1 MNSKSK
7 LDYTLSF
14 KRNRCLNS
22 VSESKSPDIIKRID
36 LLHNQVNSLTENSKI
51 DSISVKNSIKWFIES
66 MVDFE
71 NANKYFRE
79 YIFMI
84 ENINRIDENYSNYI
98 TNEFVSRILPYIEN
112 VSMVSKSI
120 ERYNLTKNQKDKIVK
135 AVNEYIIIDR
145 ICTNHEKISKR
156 FNISLEM
163 KKMKS
168 RGLKSI
174 VEACC
179 SMIDTY
185 TVNPYAKFNLCIE
198 EMVYVLEKERIPYD
212 KKELIRYTTEY
223 FLLRT
228 PTLSPRDLKGY
239 RTVLA
244 ENCFIEYDDLEN
256 VEFVISNRGDFD
268 QYKPSIKSEVER
280 FLMESNKSIKRLEEV
295 VINCMSSSTLDI
307 KTNIDKL
314 LFLLWNCF
322 KNELFDF
329 DEMNVSIYDWIKYI
343 CKRLEANDVSKSDL
357 FATLKNIENV
367 KKSIYVGSNDEYDY
381 IIKSVKFKDALD
393 SLIYHIEDLTFVT
406 YSEDNI
412 KAIEFVNRENVEE
425 IPLNEFK
432 IFKFH
437 NLVRATINLDKFLK
451 YKEKQIYEKGS
462 KKVRKVIKKIKDV
475 LFPESTNM
483 GTMENLYKTI
493 GEDAKSD
500 ICIEQYEITDKES
513 MMEICNFLEETCRE
527 FNNKLLCENM
537 DSIRCYYIINP
548 GYIELHLKE
557 SSAIKLEESDW
568 SMIHKSNLAEL
579 ETYIEKFA
587 YGQLCLESVEDYLDI
602 SIEKVLEQF
611 FHNPNLTMKHYEVA
625 MEALSLLDISDDQA
639 SMFTE
644 SYNRYCYD
652 TIVLESNN
660 SEQEY
665 LKEVNQINK
674 IADKWV
680 REEYVPLDVQVEALD
695 VLFAI
700 TEATPTMSKPKV
712 GADSTNNKSTTTNDT
727 KEDNPNTK
735 VDESRKN
742 PFAGINLNTI
752 QLYLQGLKA
761 KMKDMSTKEKE
772 ISRNLDNNFRILVK
786 GMKDAL
792 ISDRR
797 EAIIKGSVIPSF
809 SKCVKIAI
817 GLAGLGFI
825 TGNPLVPLL
834 TAVGGFAVSKRLTQ
848 KERILLL
855 DEIETELEVL
865 EKEIS
870 MAESKNQLKKYRA
883 LLKYKKDLQRQ
894 YQRIR
899 YNVRVGKDILPG
911 STVGVKDFNK

>member
-22 VSESKSPDIIKRID
+22 VSESKSPDITKRID
-36 LLHNQVNSLTENSKI
+36 LLNNQLESLTEDSRMV
-51 DSISVKNSIKWFIES
+51 SISIKNSVKWFIES
-66 MVDFE
+66 MNFE
-71 NANKYFRE
+71 NANKHFRE
-79 YIFMI
+79 SFFII
-84 ENINRIDENYSNYI
+84 ENLNRVNEEYSDYI

-112 VSMVSKSI
+112 VSMVLESI

-135 AVNEYIIIDR
+135 AVNEYMIIDR
-145 ICTNHEKISKR
+145 ICINHEKISKR

-174 VEACC
+174 VESCC

-185 TVNPYAKFNLCIE
+185 TINPYAKFNLCIE

-244 ENCFIEYDDLEN
+244 ENCFIESDDLAN
-256 VEFVISNRGDFD
+256 VEFVISTRGDFD

-280 FLMESNKSIKRLEEV
+280 FLMEPDKSIKRLEEV
-295 VINCMSSSTLDI
+295 VINCMNSTILDI

-314 LFLLWNCF
+314 LFLFWNCF

-329 DEMNVSIYDWIKYI
+329 DEMNVSIYDWIKCI

-367 KKSIYVGSNDEYDY
+367 KRCLYIGSNDEYDY

-393 SLIYHIEDLTFVT
+393 ALIYYIEDLTFVT

-425 IPLNEFK
+425 VPLNEFK

-483 GTMENLYKTI
+483 GTLENLYKTI

-537 DSIRCYYIINP
+537 DSIRCYYLINP
-548 GYIELHLKE
+548 GCIELHLKE

-587 YGQLCLESVEDYLDI
+587 YGQTCLESMEDYLDI
-602 SIEKVLEQF
+602 NIEKVLEQF
-611 FHNPNLTMKHYEVA
+611 FHNSNLTMKHYEVA
-625 MEALSLLDISDDQA
+625 MEALSLLDVSSDRV

-644 SYNRYCYD
+644 SYTRYCYD
-652 TIVLESNN
+652 TIVLESSN

-674 IADKWV
+674 IANNWIK
-680 REEYVPLDVQVEALD
+680 EEFVPLDVQVEA
-695 VLFAI
+695 VNALFAI
-700 TEATPTMSKPKV
+700 VEAAPSVKKPKV
-712 GADSTNNKSTTTNDT
+712 GSASIKKDNKVNDQE
-727 KEDNPNTK
+727 KDNPDTK

-761 KMKDMSTKEKE
+761 KIKDMSTKEKE
-772 ISRNLDNNFRILVK
+772 ISRNLDNNFRRLVK

-817 GLAGLGFI
+817 GLAGLGLA

-870 MAESKNQLKKYRA
+870 IAESKNQLKKYRA

-899 YNVRVGKDILPG
+899 YNIRVGKDILPG
-911 STVGVKDFNK
+911 STVGVKDFSK

>member
-244 ENCFIEYDDLEN
+244 ENCFIESDDLEN
-256 VEFVISNRGDFD
+256 VEFIISGRGDFD
-268 QYKPSIKSEVER
+268 QYKPSIKNEVER
-280 FLMESNKSIKRLEEV
+280 FLMELDKSIKGLEEV
-295 VINCMSSSTLDI
+295 VINCMNSSTLDI

-314 LFLLWNCF
+314 LFLIWNCF

-329 DEMNVSIYDWIKYI
+329 DEMITSIYDWIKCI
-343 CKRLEANDVSKSDL
+343 CKRLEANDISKSDL
-357 FATLKNIENV
+357 ISILKNIENV
-367 KKSIYVGSNDEYDY
+367 KKSIYIGSSDEYDY
-381 IIKSVKFKDALD
+381 IMKSVKFKDALD
-393 SLIYHIEDLTFVT
+393 SLIYYIEDLTFT
-406 YSEDNI
+406 SYSEYNI

-462 KKVRKVIKKIKDV
+462 KKVRKVVKKIKDV

-483 GTMENLYKTI
+483 GTLRNLYKTI

-500 ICIEQYEITDKES
+500 ICIEQYEIIDKES
-513 MMEICNFLEETCRE
+513 MMEICDFLEETCRE
-527 FNNKLLCENM
+527 FNNKLICENM
-537 DSIRCYYIINP
+537 NSIRCYYLINP
-548 GYIELHLKE
+548 GCIELHLKE

-568 SMIHKSNLAEL
+568 MIIRKSNLAEL

-587 YGQLCLESVEDYLDI
+587 YGQSCLESMEDYLEI
-602 SIEKVLEQF
+602 NIEKVLEQF

-625 MEALSLLDISDDQA
+625 MEALSLLDISDDQV

-644 SYNRYCYD
+644 SYTRYCYD

-660 SEQEY
+660 SEQKY

-674 IADKWV
+674 IADEWV
-680 REEYVPLDVQVEALD
+680 REEFVPLDVQIEALD
-695 VLFAI
+695 ALFAI
-700 TEATPTMSKPKV
+700 AEATPTMSKPKV
-712 GADSTNNKSTTTNDT
+712 GADSANNKSTTNDT

-742 PFAGINLNTI
+742 PFAGIKLSSI

-761 KMKDMSTKEKE
+761 KMKDMSAKEKE
-772 ISRNLDNNFRILVK
+772 ISRNLDNNFRRLVK

-809 SKCVKIAI
+809 SKCIKIAI
-817 GLAGLGFI
+817 GLAGLGLI
-825 TGNPLVPLL
+825 TGNPTVPLL
-834 TAVGGFAVSKRLTQ
+834 TAIGGFAVSKRLTH

-870 MAESKNQLKKYRA
+870 MAESKNQIKKYRA

-911 STVGVKDFNK
+911 STVGVKDFGK